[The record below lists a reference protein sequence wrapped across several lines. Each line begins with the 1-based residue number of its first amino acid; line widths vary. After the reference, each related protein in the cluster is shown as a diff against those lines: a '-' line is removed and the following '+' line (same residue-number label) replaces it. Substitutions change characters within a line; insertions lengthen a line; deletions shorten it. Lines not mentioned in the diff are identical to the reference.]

1 MLFWFFVVLTI
12 VAFAIMWWK
21 IDNEFIGAFSMTI
34 GIISCV
40 TAIIMLGVIGIN
52 HLGLDSYVNKMEIR
66 YDTLV
71 YQYENDIYENDND
84 IGKRELMEDIREWN
98 ELIVHRKAVQKDPWL
113 GIFVPDVYDQ
123 FELIELK

>member
-1 MLFWFFVVLTI
+1 
-12 VAFAIMWWK
+12 MWWK
-21 IDNEFIGAFSMTI
+21 IDNEFIDTAGMFV
-34 GIISCV
+34 GILSCA
-40 TAIIMLGVIGIN
+40 TTIIMLGVIGIN

-84 IGKRELMEDIREWN
+84 IGKRELMEDIQEWN
-98 ELIVHRKAVQKDPWL
+98 ELIVHRKSVQNDPWL
-113 GIFVPDVYDQ
+113 GIFVPNVYDQ